1 MSREPSLGPDEWSR
15 LEALWEAVRELPP
28 HERDEMLA
36 SHSVD
41 GALREELESLLDRAN
56 AAESFF
62 DRFLSVVPQ
71 QGHAVSADPQ
81 DGTAHEDAAGRP
93 DASRPN
99 ADPMLGATVGHYE
112 IVARLGEGGMGI
124 VYRAVDLRL
133 RRPVALKLLRTHAPH
148 NLRAKERLLVE
159 ARAAAAL
166 DHANICT
173 IYEVGETAEQATFI
187 AMAFYPG
194 VTLDEVMRDGPLP
207 VPNAL
212 DYATQIARGLA
223 AAHERGIVHRD
234 IKPANVIV
242 TADGVVKLLDFG
254 IARMPDVD
262 VSHEGVTPGTIA
274 YMSPE
279 QVTSRVL
286 DRRTDLWSLGV
297 VLYEMCTG
305 VRPFGGDN
313 AGAILYAIVHES
325 PVRVSTLR
333 GELPPRIEAIIERL
347 LAKDPE
353 QRYHDAEQ
361 LIADLTSTSEPLP
374 PATLAPATE
383 VKRTRPLRRAAWYG
397 AAVLAVGALIAFWP
411 GAPLPAASDRRIA
424 AEDLTTQGKRDVLFR
439 SESGRRQSLEFFRQA
454 ITVDSTYAPARASLA
469 HMLVLSGEDAGGQVR
484 LEQLRE
490 AETAARAAIGL
501 DSLLPDAHA
510 ALGHV
515 LLFDYQLAKAEEQF
529 RRAIELNPNE
539 PYVRE
544 FLVWLYIFMDRP
556 GDALEQ
562 AERATEDN
570 PQSPTAI
577 AEVARALLVNRRC
590 SEALEHLGRLTYLQ
604 PPPARVGAIAAQ
616 CYARQQMWQRAI
628 DELRPVAERNPRQSE
643 PWLGFMLARA
653 GQTQEAQKIRERLLD
668 LWRRGDGGAYS
679 VAVVY
684 AGFGDFDKAFEW
696 LDKSI
701 DDRSLRYN
709 IMEPAFEE
717 LRRDPRF
724 DRLRSKLGIQK
735 R

>member
-1 MSREPSLGPDEWSR
+1 V
-15 LEALWEAVRELPP
+15 LWEAARGLPP

-41 GALREELESLLDRAN
+41 GALREELESLLDRAT

-71 QGHAVSADPQ
+71 QGNAVSEDRQDADTQ
-81 DGTAHEDAAGRP
+81 DDAASRP
-93 DASRPN
+93 DASLRPN
-99 ADPMLGATVGHYE
+99 ADPMLGATIGHYE

-133 RRPVALKLLRTHAPH
+133 RRPVALKLLRTHTPH

-173 IYEVGETAEQATFI
+173 IYEVGETAEQSTFI

-194 VTLDEVMRDGPLP
+194 VTIDEVMGGRPMPL
-207 VPNAL
+207 PNAL
-212 DYATQIARGLA
+212 DYATQIARGLS

-242 TADGVVKLLDFG
+242 TDDGVVKLLDFG

-279 QVTSRVL
+279 QVTSRAV
-286 DRRTDLWSLGV
+286 DQRTDLWSLGV

-313 AGAILYAIVHES
+313 AGAILYAILHES
-325 PVRVSTLR
+325 PVNVSTLR
-333 GELPPRIEAIIERL
+333 RELPPRVEAIIERL
-347 LAKDPE
+347 LTKDPE
-353 QRYHDAEQ
+353 QRYRDAEQ
-361 LIADLTSTSEPLP
+361 LIADLVSISDAPP
-374 PATLAPATE
+374 PATLEPVSERPRRGWSRYAP
-383 VKRTRPLRRAAWYG
+383 WYG

-411 GAPLPAASDRRIA
+411 GTPPPPASDRRIA

-469 HMLVLSGEDAGGQVR
+469 HMLVLNGEDVGGRVR
-484 LEQLRE
+484 REQLRE

-515 LLFDYQLAKAEEQF
+515 LLFDYQFAKAEEQF
-529 RRAIELNPNE
+529 RRALELNPNE
-539 PYVRE
+539 RYVRE
-544 FLVWLYIFMDRP
+544 SLVWLYIFMDRP
-556 GDALEQ
+556 RDALEQ
-562 AERATEDN
+562 AERAAEDN

-577 AEVARALLVNRRC
+577 AEVARALLVNGRC
-590 SEALEHLGRLTYLQ
+590 DEALEHLGRLTYLQ
-604 PPPARVGAIAAQ
+604 PPPARSGAIAAQ
-616 CYARQQMWQRAI
+616 CYARQQMWQKAI

-643 PWLGFMLARA
+643 PWLAFMLARA
-653 GQTQEAQKIRERLLD
+653 GRTEEARQIRDRLLE
-668 LWRRGDGGAYS
+668 LWRRGNGGAYG
-679 VAVVY
+679 VAVAY
-684 AGFGDFDKAFEW
+684 AGFGELDNAFEW

-709 IMEPAFEE
+709 IMEPAFDE

-724 DRLRSKLGIQK
+724 DRLRSRLGIQK